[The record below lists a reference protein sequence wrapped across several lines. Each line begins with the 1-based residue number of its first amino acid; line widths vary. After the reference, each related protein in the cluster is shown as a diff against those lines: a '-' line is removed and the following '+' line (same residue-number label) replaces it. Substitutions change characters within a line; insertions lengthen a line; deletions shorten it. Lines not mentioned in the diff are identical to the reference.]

1 MTRRFAACCAALTL
15 LAAPTAF
22 AQQAVDDSGPID
34 LKRVDPQANLVE
46 ELIVNARL
54 PGPAWWKV
62 SDGDTKVYVMG
73 IPAFAPDKLDF
84 DDSVLRRRLD
94 GANVLIIGQQPEVRI
109 LSLLGLI
116 PGRGKEF
123 VADRPMRDTLPPE
136 LRARLEKQLKAS
148 GKKADEYDKFKPAL
162 AGFVIANSRGG
173 DGVSIT
179 LGQFTDRF
187 RDLAKSK
194 EIVAHPRVKK
204 LDDYDLIGMV
214 KSLADAPQPLQEL
227 CLDAGLRQAENG
239 LATVRETAEQWA
251 EGQVR
256 EVVSAERG
264 YQRCL
269 ASTPWIARRFR
280 DGQDDAVGAITAA
293 LKKPGKAVAVIELR
307 SLLAQDGVLERLK
320 AKGFTITTPGDP
332 TP

>member
-1 MTRRFAACCAALTL
+1 LPCW
-15 LAAPTAF
+15 PPPAF
-22 AQQAVDDSGPID
+22 AQQAVDASGPID
-34 LKRVDPQANLVE
+34 LKRVDPEANLVE

-62 SDGDTKVYVMG
+62 SDADTTVYVLG
-73 IPAFAPDKLDF
+73 VPAFAPDKLDF

-94 GANVLIIGQQPEVRI
+94 GANVLIIGQQPTVRI

-123 VADRPMRDTLPPE
+123 MADRPMRDTLPPD
-136 LRARLEKQLKAS
+136 LRARLEKQLKAR
-148 GKKADEYDKFKPAL
+148 GKPATEFDKFKPAL

-179 LGQFTDRF
+179 VGKFTDRF

-194 EIVAHPRVKK
+194 EVAAHPRVKK

-227 CLDAGLRQAENG
+227 CLDAGLKQAENG
-239 LATVRETAEQWA
+239 MATVRETAEQWA
-251 EGQVR
+251 KGQVR

-269 ASTPWIARRFR
+269 ASTPWIA
-280 DGQDDAVGAITAA
+280 ASCAMAA
-293 LKKPGKAVAVIELR
+293 TTR
-307 SLLAQDGVLERLK
+307 SRPSAR
-320 AKGFTITTPGDP
+320 P
-332 TP
+332 